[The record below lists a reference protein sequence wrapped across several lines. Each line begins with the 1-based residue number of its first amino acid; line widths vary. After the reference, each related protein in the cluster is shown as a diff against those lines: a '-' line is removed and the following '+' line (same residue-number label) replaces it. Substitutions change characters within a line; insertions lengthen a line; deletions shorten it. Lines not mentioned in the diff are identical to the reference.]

1 MTKQYGIS
9 PVTAGSIAATFGI
22 GAVCAKPLLGWLSDL
37 HGHARKRI
45 SILCLAAFAV
55 MLMVFGQS
63 STVTQ
68 FYLIA
73 PLLGAVGF
81 GYTPVLMAQV
91 SDACGR
97 NSAGAGAGLTNAIW
111 QSGSAMSPLAVGYL
125 YGQTHSFAVALLT
138 LAVGP
143 VVAVAAL
150 MLLPSGRSQK

>member
-1 MTKQYGIS
+1 
-9 PVTAGSIAATFGI
+9 
-22 GAVCAKPLLGWLSDL
+22 KPLLGWLSDL

-111 QSGSAMSPLAVGYL
+111 QS
-125 YGQTHSFAVALLT
+125 
-138 LAVGP
+138 
-143 VVAVAAL
+143 
-150 MLLPSGRSQK
+150 